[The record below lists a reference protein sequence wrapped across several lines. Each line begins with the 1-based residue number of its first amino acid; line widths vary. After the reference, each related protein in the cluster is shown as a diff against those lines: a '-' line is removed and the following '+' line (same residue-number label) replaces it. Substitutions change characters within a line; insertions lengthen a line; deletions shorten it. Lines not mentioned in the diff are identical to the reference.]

1 MEWPVVIYEVVV
13 VLLWLKG
20 LDGVVSQNTE
30 VVVVPL

>member
-1 MEWPVVIYEVVV
+1 MVSQNTEVVV
-13 VLLWLKG
+13 VPLWLKG